1 MMRDIY
7 IYGFGSIDIPQ
18 KLFHMWATSGNND
31 LEQLYDETEKT
42 IKILHE
48 NQGRNHVKSHT
59 NTKSVDNLI
68 TPPPPPPPHNISQAA
83 ASGSSSSRLLASQH
97 WQGDGNDIQLFL
109 DELSWTKH

>member
-1 MMRDIY
+1 
-7 IYGFGSIDIPQ
+7 
-18 KLFHMWATSGNND
+18 MWATSGNND
-31 LEQLYDETEKT
+31 LEQQLYDETEKM